1 MTINPTIVTE
11 NLSALNNTL
20 ASVNDTLTRSKLEQD
35 AVLDS
40 MNDMKEFPS
49 FSLLKVGF
57 EQAIADI
64 AKRDA
69 DLSRI
74 QIELTHY
81 SHHISELMAELERVT
96 AQSKLVSDQ
105 AQASL
110 LKRKLD
116 VKTPEPVEQVAA
128 LEPLDSEGPKDIEFT
143 EVGNHRAPGAEPS
156 EQSDVDRALTQDSV
170 KPRISVQPDSESAF
184 ANIDAHIARRF

>member
-20 ASVNDTLTRSKLEQD
+20 ASVNDTLARSKLEQD

-74 QIELTHY
+74 QIELADNI
-81 SHHISELMAELERVT
+81 HHISELMAELERVT
-96 AQSKLVSDQ
+96 SQAKLVSDQ

-116 VKTPEPVEQVAA
+116 AKMPEPVEQVSAHN
-128 LEPLDSEGPKDIEFT
+128 LLDSKDPKDIEFT

-156 EQSDVDRALTQDSV
+156 KQSDVDRALTQDSV

>member
-74 QIELTHY
+74 QIELADNI
-81 SHHISELMAELERVT
+81 HHISELMAELERVT
-96 AQSKLVSDQ
+96 SQAKLVSDQ
-105 AQASL
+105 AQASM

-116 VKTPEPVEQVAA
+116 AKMPEPVEQVSAHN
-128 LEPLDSEGPKDIEFT
+128 PLDSKDPKDAEFT
-143 EVGNHRAPGAEPS
+143 EVGSHRTPGAEPS
-156 EQSDVDRALTQDSV
+156 EQSDIDRALTQDSV

>member
-1 MTINPTIVTE
+1 MTINPTIITE
-11 NLSALNNTL
+11 NLSALSSTL
-20 ASVNDTLTRSKLEQD
+20 ASVNDTLKRSKLEQD

-57 EQAIADI
+57 DQAIADI

-69 DLSRI
+69 DLSKI

-81 SHHISELMAELERVT
+81 DHHISELMAELERVT

-110 LKRKLD
+110 LKRNSV

-128 LEPLDSEGPKDIEFT
+128 LDPLDSEDPDDIEFT

-156 EQSDVDRALTQDSV
+156 EQSDIDRVLTQDSV

-184 ANIDAHIARRF
+184 ATIDAHIGRRF

>member
-35 AVLDS
+35 VVLDS

-96 AQSKLVSDQ
+96 TQSKLVSDQ
-105 AQASL
+105 AQANL
-110 LKRKLD
+110 LKRKSV
-116 VKTPEPVEQVAA
+116 VKTPEPV
-128 LEPLDSEGPKDIEFT
+128 
-143 EVGNHRAPGAEPS
+143 
-156 EQSDVDRALTQDSV
+156 
-170 KPRISVQPDSESAF
+170 
-184 ANIDAHIARRF
+184 

>member
-1 MTINPTIVTE
+1 MTINPTIITE
-11 NLSALNNTL
+11 NLSALNSTL

-35 AVLDS
+35 VVLDS

-96 AQSKLVSDQ
+96 TQSKLVSDQ
-105 AQASL
+105 AQANL
-110 LKRKLD
+110 LKRKSV

-128 LEPLDSEGPKDIEFT
+128 LDTLASEDPEAAEFT
-143 EVGNHRAPGAEPS
+143 EVGNHRVPGAEPS

-170 KPRISVQPDSESAF
+170 KPLISVQPESESAF

>member
-20 ASVNDTLTRSKLEQD
+20 ASVNDTLARSKLEQD

-74 QIELTHY
+74 QIELADNI
-81 SHHISELMAELERVT
+81 HHISELMAELER
-96 AQSKLVSDQ
+96 
-105 AQASL
+105 
-110 LKRKLD
+110 R
-116 VKTPEPVEQVAA
+116 P
-128 LEPLDSEGPKDIEFT
+128 
-143 EVGNHRAPGAEPS
+143 N
-156 EQSDVDRALTQDSV
+156 
-170 KPRISVQPDSESAF
+170 
-184 ANIDAHIARRF
+184 

>member
-35 AVLDS
+35 TVLDS

-96 AQSKLVSDQ
+96 SQSKLVSDQ

-128 LEPLDSEGPKDIEFT
+128 LEPLDSEDPKDIEFT
-143 EVGNHRAPGAEPS
+143 EVGNHRVPGAEPS